1 MAKKTKKTP
10 LLTAAEK
17 TTLREARKILK
28 RLTRKW
34 EKLEDE
40 AAENEGCIID
50 YISAAADEFLAELE
64 PLHIDFDG
72 CTAVIDLEN

>member
-1 MAKKTKKTP
+1 MRP
-10 LLTAAEK
+10 EK

-40 AAENEGCIID
+40 AYENGDCVMEAENK
-50 YISAAADEFLAELE
+50 FLAELDRF
-64 PLHIDFDG
+64 HIDFDG
-72 CTAVIDLEN
+72 CSAVIDLEN

>member
-10 LLTAAEK
+10 LLNAAEK

-40 AAENEGCIID
+40 AYENGDLSLSMAED
-50 YISAAADEFLAELE
+50 KFLAELE

-72 CTAVIDLEN
+72 CSATIDLEN